1 MNDENVRINMVIN
14 RYENPLLFAML
25 TENPMK
31 VRASLMRQAAEF
43 GVWARASGLKLT
55 ATGTPHIT
63 KEHLQVEPK
72 GIQALEVNADP
83 ASNKSASEVRLNTT
97 HSLRK
102 KGNTAHL
109 VQPQRTAQAAAA
121 PLSTA
126 SNYAP
131 VRAEVNESLSS
142 DDVLDTSV
150 LSNFDLGDLD

>member
-25 TENPMK
+25 TENPVK
-31 VRASLMRQAAEF
+31 VRASLLRQAADF

-55 ATGTPHIT
+55 ATGGPNIT
-63 KEHLQVEPK
+63 NELTQVEPE
-72 GIQALEVNADP
+72 GMQALEVNADT
-83 ASNKSASEVRLNTT
+83 ASKKSASEVRLNTT

-102 KGNTAHL
+102 KGNTAHV
-109 VQPQRTAQAAAA
+109 VQSQRTAQAAAA

-126 SNYAP
+126 SNYTP
-131 VRAEVNESLSS
+131 VRAEVNESSSS

-150 LSNFDLGDLD
+150 LSNFDLRDLD